1 MGLEEALY
9 NYEINAKEYY
19 ASQEY
24 FAKFWTDN
32 VDICPIIRSS
42 TSYINPDEDVDTEEE
57 GMAD

>member
-24 FAKFWTDN
+24 FSKFWGDN

-42 TSYINPDEDVDTEEE
+42 TS
-57 GMAD
+57 